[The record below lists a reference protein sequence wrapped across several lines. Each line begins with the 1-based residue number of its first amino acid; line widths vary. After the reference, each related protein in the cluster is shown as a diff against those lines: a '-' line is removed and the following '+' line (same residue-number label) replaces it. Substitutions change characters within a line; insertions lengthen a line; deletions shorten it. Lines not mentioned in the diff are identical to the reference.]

1 MTLHEKAKEVINR
14 IEYGPISSRTAYIAA
29 EIIRSL
35 LEENN
40 ELKESLNNQNSKE
53 PDNER

>member
-1 MTLHEKAKEVINR
+1 MTLHEKAKEIINR
-14 IEYGPISSRTAYIAA
+14 IEYGPISSRTAFIAA

-53 PDNER
+53 LDNER